1 MSLRYLLDTNTLS
14 EPLRKSPSLTVLK
27 KIQFHQAEI
36 ATAAL
41 VLYEMIRGAHRLPEQ
56 TEKRTC
62 ILKYV
67 ERFIQTNF
75 PILPYTETTALWHGT
90 EVARLM
96 MLGKTPSPIDSQIA
110 AIAKTNNLILVTRN
124 IKDFDCFIDLHV
136 ENWFEETL

>member
-1 MSLRYLLDTNTLS
+1 MSLYYLLDTNTLS
-14 EPLRKSPSLTVLK
+14 EPLRKSPNLAVLK
-27 KIQFHQAEI
+27 KIQSHQTEM

-56 TEKRTC
+56 TEKRVR
-62 ILKYV
+62 ILQYADK
-67 ERFIQTNF
+67 FIRANL

-90 EVARLM
+90 EVARLI

-124 IKDFDCFIDLHV
+124 VKDFDCFTDLRI
-136 ENWFEETL
+136 ENWFDG